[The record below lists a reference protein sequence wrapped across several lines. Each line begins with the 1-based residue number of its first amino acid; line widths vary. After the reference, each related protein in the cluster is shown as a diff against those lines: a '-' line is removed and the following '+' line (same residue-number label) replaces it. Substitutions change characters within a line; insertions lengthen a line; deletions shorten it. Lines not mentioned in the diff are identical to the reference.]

1 MKTLYINNYNYVRGG
16 AESVFL
22 AEADLMERNGNIV
35 QIFSR
40 KHPNN
45 LPSKYD
51 PFFPKE
57 MATDSIK
64 PTIAAIRSLLQIFY
78 SLDAKNHLAKML
90 PEISVDVAHAHN
102 IYGRLTTSVLDLLNK
117 NNVPIVMTL
126 HDYKIICPNYKLMH
140 HGHICEDC
148 KGNTYYM
155 APWNRCHKNSFFASS
170 IYALE
175 TYFNYFFNKYR
186 KNIRYFISPSIFLQK
201 KLIDF
206 GWSKQQIEYIPNF
219 IEPIEFK
226 PNFTPG
232 NYFLYL
238 GRLSSEK
245 GLLTLIES
253 FKKLTSDKASLK
265 LVGGGPLRHQ
275 LETAAKSTP
284 QIQFAGYLSGKAL
297 KNVIRDA
304 LAIIVPSE
312 WYENAPISI
321 LEAFAFGK
329 PVIGSR
335 IGGIPE
341 MIDEGVNGY
350 LFEPGSG
357 GDLREKIELIL
368 SLSDKQISEMG
379 QAARQKVEREYSS
392 DLHYERL
399 MDLYNRVLKE
409 S

>member
-57 MATDSIK
+57 MVTDSIK
-64 PTIAAIRSLLQIFY
+64 PTIASIRSLLQIFY
-78 SLDAKNHLAKML
+78 SMDAKQHLAKML
-90 PEISVDVAHAHN
+90 HEIPVDVAHAHN

-117 NNVPIVMTL
+117 NNIPIVMTL

-175 TYFNYFFNKYR
+175 TYFNHFFNKYR
-186 KNIRYFISPSIFLQK
+186 KNVRYFVSPSIFLK
-201 KLIDF
+201 EKLIEF
-206 GWSKQQIEYIPNF
+206 GWPKQQIEYIPNF
-219 IEPIEFK
+219 IEPMKIV
-226 PNFTPG
+226 PNFSPG

-245 GLLTLIES
+245 GLLTLVES
-253 FKKLTSDKASLK
+253 FMKLTSDKASLK
-265 LVGGGPLRHQ
+265 IVGEGPLRHR
-275 LETAAKSTP
+275 LETTAKSSP
-284 QIQFAGYLSGKAL
+284 QIQFTGYLSGKAL
-297 KNVIRDA
+297 KNAIRDA
-304 LAIIVPSE
+304 LAIIIPSE

-321 LEAFAFGK
+321 LEAFSFGK

-341 MIDEGVNGY
+341 MIDEGMNGY
-350 LFEPGSG
+350 LFEPGNVD
-357 GDLREKIELIL
+357 DLTAKLDLVLCTPVERITDL
-368 SLSDKQISEMG
+368 G
-379 QAARQKVEREYSS
+379 HAARQKVEREYSS
-392 DLHYERL
+392 ELHYDRL